1 MTQIIAIFSKP
12 VFLPDDDMKKLKTYG
27 LTFEKSERA
36 TFERM
41 SNYIKNYI
49 LPVAQLYKE
58 GIENIDEWSYKK
70 NGVVFYVNGPFWDEY
85 IKKAEKAK
93 VRFAVIDDD
102 SIEIKDDELYDNY
115 LLINKGKW
123 EELKKTKNIVWN

>member
-1 MTQIIAIFSKP
+1 MTQIIAFFSKP
-12 VFLPDDDMKKLKTYG
+12 IFLPDDDMKKLKTYG

-85 IKKAEKAK
+85 IKKAEKA
-93 VRFAVIDDD
+93 
-102 SIEIKDDELYDNY
+102 NCY
-115 LLINKGKW
+115 L
-123 EELKKTKNIVWN
+123 